1 MIIEPIGSA
10 SVALYLTPADLARR
24 GLSPAPGS
32 LTLEQALDLTREACG
47 QAGIVL
53 DGAVEIEAYP
63 ECCGVLVFARVR
75 SGGPCWFVFDG
86 LEPLLE
92 AALDLHSVPVD
103 GSLWWWEGRYWLSL
117 PPGAEIKSESAVN
130 DYAAV
135 YTGEQIAAFEQK
147 MQAMREEY
155 DCNVVAFLINSDE
168 WSASAPSAPEL
179 VSERYLDLDAHKST
193 VVLWLNIC
201 PRNRTL
207 DVLGYG
213 TAERK
218 IDDSDADELAI
229 KLQDYVKRQ
238 QSGSPGDFSLYVEM
252 MDTFLSETDAEM
264 RKPFFYLTWQFHL
277 LLGAVAGLI
286 VILVLLRNVGGKMT
300 TNGRTCMDQ

>member
-1 MIIEPIGSA
+1 MTSRKRIKGFVLCVLFFMSGALLFQVQPVSA
-10 SVALYLTPADLARR
+10 
-24 GLSPAPGS
+24 
-32 LTLEQALDLTREACG
+32 
-47 QAGIVL
+47 
-53 DGAVEIEAYP
+53 
-63 ECCGVLVFARVR
+63 GV
-75 SGGPCWFVFDG
+75 
-86 LEPLLE
+86 
-92 AALDLHSVPVD
+92 
-103 GSLWWWEGRYWLSL
+103 L

-135 YTGEQIAAFEQK
+135 YSGEQIVAFEQK

-168 WSASAPSAPEL
+168 RSASAPSAPEL

-201 PRNRTL
+201 PQNRTL

-264 RKPFFYLTWQFHL
+264 RQPFFYLTWQFHL

-286 VILVLLRNVGGKMT
+286 VILVLLRNLGGKMT
-300 TNGRTCMDQ
+300 TNGMTYMDQSNSGLIGRRDIYTHTTYVRTKKSSSSSSGGGGRSRGGHSHSHGGGRF

>member
-1 MIIEPIGSA
+1 MTSRKWIKRF
-10 SVALYLTPADLARR
+10 VLYLLFFTTG
-24 GLSPAPGS
+24 GLFF
-32 LTLEQALDLTREACG
+32 QG
-47 QAGIVL
+47 Q
-53 DGAVEIEAYP
+53 P
-63 ECCGVLVFARVR
+63 VFA
-75 SGGPCWFVFDG
+75 SF
-86 LEPLLE
+86 L
-92 AALDLHSVPVD
+92 
-103 GSLWWWEGRYWLSL
+103 
-117 PPGAEIKSESAVN
+117 PGAEIKSESAVN

-168 WSASAPSAPEL
+168 RSASAPSAPEL

-201 PRNRTL
+201 PQNRTL

-218 IDDSDADELAI
+218 INDSDADELAI

-286 VILVLLRNVGGKMT
+286 VILVLLRNLGGKMT
-300 TNGRTCMDQ
+300 TNGTTYMDQSNSGLIGRRDIYTHTTYVRTKKSSSSSTGGGRSGGGHSHSHGGGRF